1 MDCQETGFPCSN
13 HIPKDLILD
22 SSRMGKCHIRICQR
36 PGCGFCGGNQ
46 TSWCKPC
53 TCFWSLVEEERI
65 LVFSWLLMSS
75 GWLCASTFLP
85 CRCFDCILSLGL
97 WTSVVKIWK
106 IRWSKLYKFMYSRR
120 FQANM
125 LFPVFLI
132 VSSRSWFIL
141 PTISSDRRHRNSGSG
156 NNHAQSRRVYH
167 EHNCQKLSTMETCKY
182 CKYDGYRE
190 HTLTYS

>member
-1 MDCQETGFPCSN
+1 VAVTKPHDVNLAHVSGVSL
-13 HIPKDLILD
+13 K
-22 SSRMGKCHIRICQR
+22 RKRIM
-36 PGCGFCGGNQ
+36 
-46 TSWCKPC
+46 
-53 TCFWSLVEEERI
+53 
-65 LVFSWLLMSS
+65 VFSWLLMSS

-141 PTISSDRRHRNSGSG
+141 PTISSDRRHRNSVSG

-167 EHNCQKLSTMETCKY
+167 EHNCQKLSTLKTCKY

-190 HTLTYS
+190 HTLTYPKLQRVDYVLDNPYSPKVAHLLFILCCA